1 MTRSRTG
8 AAGFTL
14 LEVLVALAL
23 LGIGA
28 ALTLSLISGS
38 LGKIRKV
45 QVRARA
51 VQHAQTV
58 MELSLLD
65 GSIKGPTTLR
75 GDFEDG
81 SRWSVVVSE
90 FDMGADQPLT
100 PGQLELPLKALAYT
114 VEVIGPESRVPDS
127 RLQTLRLV
135 STNVRG
141 LQPPRGLR

>member
-1 MTRSRTG
+1 VTRPRG
-8 AAGFTL
+8 AGGFTL

-23 LGIGA
+23 LGVGA
-28 ALTLSLISGS
+28 AMTLSLVSGS

-65 GSIKGPTTLR
+65 ASIKGPTTLR

-90 FDMGADQPLT
+90 FDMGSDRPLA
-100 PGQLELPLKALAYT
+100 PGQLELPLKALAYS
-114 VEVIGPESRVPDS
+114 VEVIGPESRTPDF

-135 STNVRG
+135 STSVRG
-141 LQPPRGLR
+141 LPPPRGLR